1 VGVPRASFVLAVRDG
16 EPHLRESLESVLAQT
31 FADFELVVVDDGSS
45 DGSREI
51 VRSYRDPRIRLLEN
65 GRGLGLAP
73 SLNRGIREARGE
85 LLARQ
90 DADDVSE
97 PERLARQV
105 AHLDAHPEVALLG
118 CAARE
123 VDSRGRHL
131 RDVALPRDA
140 AAIRWAMLF
149 SCPFVHTAVVFRRSA
164 LERVGPYD
172 ERFSY
177 SMDYDLWLRIAR
189 EFPVANLPEPL
200 VRYRVHEGSM
210 TGAGGARTGEGARLR
225 LALFAGLL
233 GTAADDPQAAG
244 RHAALEALVRGLD
257 RPLPVEAVERAA
269 AELPAVHR
277 GFAAH
282 FGMGGAEASRH
293 GAEVRRAVAG
303 AVLRRAGAARQGG
316 SARDALRLLRAAAA
330 LHPGVLLGRR
340 SARVLRRMVLP
351 AGRRRAEP

>member
-1 VGVPRASFVLAVRDG
+1 MAVRDG
-16 EPHLRESLESVLAQT
+16 EPYLAEAVESLLAQSFT
-31 FADFELVVVDDGSS
+31 GFELVVVDDGSS
-45 DGSREI
+45 DGSRDI
-51 VRSYRDPRIRLLEN
+51 VRSYGDPRIRLLEN
-65 GRGLGLAP
+65 GRNRGLAA

-97 PERLARQV
+97 PERLARQL

-123 VDSRGRHL
+123 VDSRGRRL
-131 RDVALPRDA
+131 RDVPLPRDA

-172 ERFSY
+172 ERLSY
-177 SMDYDLWLRIAR
+177 SMDYELWLRVAR
-189 EFPVANLPEPL
+189 VFPVANLPEPL
-200 VRYRVHEGSM
+200 VRYRVHEDSM
-210 TGAGGARTGEGARLR
+210 TGAGGERTGEGARLR

-233 GTAADDPQAAG
+233 GTTAGEPDVAG

-257 RPLPVEAVERAA
+257 RPLPAEAVERAA
-269 AELPAVHR
+269 ADLPAVHR

-282 FGMGGAEASRH
+282 FGMGRAEASRH

-303 AVLRRAGAARQGG
+303 AVVRRAEAARQGG

-340 SARVLRRMVLP
+340 SARVLRRLVLP
-351 AGRRRAEP
+351 AGRGRAEP